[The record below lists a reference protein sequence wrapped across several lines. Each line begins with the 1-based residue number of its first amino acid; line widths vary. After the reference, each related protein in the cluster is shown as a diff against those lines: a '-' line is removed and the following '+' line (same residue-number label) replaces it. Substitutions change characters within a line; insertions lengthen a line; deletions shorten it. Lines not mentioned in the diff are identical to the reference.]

1 MILGHRVTQ
10 RKRRVAR
17 RFLKQILSE
26 KNLCATLCFLCVTLW
41 PKTYFCLMPTSIQT
55 LNADWQRQYPTY
67 LNEYQSGKASY
78 IPGLLPQTAVQ
89 FSVYQTLDILQKRLG
104 TDVMRRALDPQQ
116 SVDSPVLEQQNG
128 QWLRQTKMVGINVR
142 TIGSFWNVVNY
153 MLTLPASHNSI
164 HLLPIWEPGVV
175 GSLYGMVSW
184 QINPEFYSVDLARF
198 IPTLDTVDKQLKV
211 VVNLIHA
218 MGRTVGMD
226 VIPHTDRFSEMALVH
241 PALFEWVHRDGHRL
255 VDHSETVYRHVEEV
269 IWQFLHQHGTAD
281 DSPITYSKSV
291 FFSTQIPL
299 LTDEQRH
306 LILFGRPGDYG
317 GRLQRRLGLIKHL
330 TAQGFETLPMTMA
343 PPYRGLHIVPDDFV
357 TDEFGQVWYQ
367 YSFNQPQPFSRVFG
381 PLARYKFYHSRN
393 DNRDWQLD
401 FERPNQPAW
410 DYICQHV
417 HGCQQRFGFDFM
429 RGDMAH
435 VQLRPDGVP
444 AQPDAYYDP
453 LRTIKHYVQAKG
465 APYFAFFAETFLAPP
480 NTMAYGNEADH
491 LEAIDADSTLG
502 DLQSMVVGSGTFN
515 EQLGAYLDLAEIRRF
530 APNFTVMTADKDDPR
545 FDAVYQTGNLFRYF
559 VSLFM
564 PALPSYVG
572 LGFEVRN
579 QHDQRGANEEYTKL
593 YVFRI
598 ADEAQ
603 PDKVTHG
610 PFVWGQN
617 VDQFMAISRMRA
629 FAEKMGQEL
638 ADQPFSWV
646 QKPNFAATSGTSI
659 AWQVGTYLF
668 TVVVGDAD
676 SLQGRGMLVFEEAD
690 CCVWKIDSD
699 R

>member
-1 MILGHRVTQ
+1 
-10 RKRRVAR
+10 
-17 RFLKQILSE
+17 
-26 KNLCATLCFLCVTLW
+26 
-41 PKTYFCLMPTSIQT
+41 MPTSIQT
-55 LNADWQRQYPTY
+55 LHADWQRQYPTY
-67 LNEYQSGKASY
+67 LSDYQSGKKSY
-78 IPGLLPQTAVQ
+78 VSNLLPQTAVQ

-104 TDVMRRALDPQQ
+104 TDLMRKALDPQQ
-116 SVDSPVLEQQNG
+116 SVASPVLGRDNG
-128 QWLRQTKMVGINVR
+128 QWLTHSRMVGINVR
-142 TIGSFWNVVNY
+142 TIGSFWNVINY
-153 MLTLPASHNSI
+153 ILTLPACYDSI

-255 VDHSETVYRHVEEV
+255 IDHSSTVYRPVEEV

-281 DSPITYSKSV
+281 ESPITYSKSV

-317 GRLQRRLGLIKHL
+317 GRLQRRLDLIKHL

-357 TDEFGQVWYQ
+357 TDEFGQIWYQ
-367 YSFNQPQPFSRVFG
+367 YSFNQPQQFSRVFG
-381 PLARYKFYHSRN
+381 PLARYKFYHSLN

-401 FERPNQPAW
+401 FDRPNQPAW
-410 DYICQHV
+410 EYICQNV
-417 HGCQQRFGFDFM
+417 NACQQRFGFDFM

-435 VQLRPDGVP
+435 VQLRPEGVP
-444 AQPDAYYDP
+444 ATPDAYYDP
-453 LRTIKHYVQAKG
+453 LRTIKHYVQKG
-465 APYFAFFAETFLAPP
+465 TPHFAFFAETFLAPP
-480 NTMAYGNEADH
+480 DTMAYGNEVDH

-502 DLQSMVVGSGTFN
+502 DLQSMVVGLGTFN
-515 EQLGAYLDLAEIRRF
+515 KQLCTYLELAETRKF

-545 FDAVYQTGNLFRYF
+545 FDEFYRTGNLFRYF
-559 VSLFM
+559 VSLFL
-564 PALPSYVG
+564 PALPSYVS

-579 QHDQRGANEEYTKL
+579 QHDERGANEEYTKL
-593 YVFRI
+593 YVFRV
-598 ADEAQ
+598 ADDAQ

-617 VDQFMAISRMRA
+617 ADQFAAIGRMRA
-629 FAEKMGQEL
+629 FAEQIWNEVVDKPVTWL
-638 ADQPFSWV
+638 
-646 QKPNFAATSGTSI
+646 QKPDSESTTGTSL
-659 AWQVGTYLF
+659 AWRVGETYLF
-668 TVVVGDAD
+668 TAAVGDVPA
-676 SLQGRGMLVFEEAD
+676 LLGTGMLVFEESN
-690 CCVWKIDSD
+690 CRVYRIS
-699 R
+699 